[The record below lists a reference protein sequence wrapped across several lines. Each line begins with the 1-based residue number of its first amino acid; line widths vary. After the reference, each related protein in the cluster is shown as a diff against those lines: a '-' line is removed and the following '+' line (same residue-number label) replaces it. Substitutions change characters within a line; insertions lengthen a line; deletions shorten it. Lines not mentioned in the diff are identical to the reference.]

1 MPPAPTLAQNRGSA
15 SPRHAKDEVL
25 PTPSRSRSSKTKAQ
39 TPARI
44 SAEVSAR
51 TPAQA
56 LTAVAD
62 DVDSLQATVPTP
74 GGKKGSFR
82 RLIINLAL
90 IYLGYT
96 VFFVCPKKPD
106 SESNAV
112 CDRIL
117 RFENWLRPYS
127 EPYLDQYVRPLY
139 KQGEKYYVE
148 VAPVFK
154 TASDKTRLSY
164 NQYAQPHVNKAFDAL
179 YTDNVKAT
187 FNSYQKHAQGP
198 VDYVKKKSKDVND
211 HVWRIHE
218 THVQPVIHKVT
229 PHAKAAWDSA
239 TVNANNIY
247 DTASVLYMKH
257 VNPYSQQLFTIV
269 SDTAKGAM
277 ETFAKYTDEIWG
289 TNFSKESQSMV
300 GRTTNRVSRKA
311 KEDRKKAREVAK
323 AKADAL
329 AESVKDALLKKAKD
343 AQKIAVENSEAAMA
357 AGMAG
362 AHEAK
367 KAADEH
373 VKIPKASDIKAAAEH
388 LVETVTEAVA
398 KKAHEAQKVVV
409 DEAEYLR
416 ALADEKAA
424 EAGKISEHLKKAVV
438 EKAHEA
444 QEAVAQQAEHIK
456 HSAQEQI
463 HRAQEVGSSI
473 VATVTRAAHGAKESV
488 ESEAEHVAELAK
500 KKKEDLERHAQQEA
514 AELKLVALEKEK
526 QEKKIAD
533 EASLKAQK
541 AFNAVGQKAE
551 DIKAKVVETEKKAEK
566 AAREQ
571 VEGIREI
578 AQEHA
583 KNVQNIAQEQVEGV
597 KKTVQEH
604 AKNAQNIA
612 QEKVEGV
619 KETVQEHAK
628 NAQNI
633 AQEKVEGVKE
643 TVQEHAKNA
652 QNIAQEKVEGV
663 KETVQEHAKNAQNIA
678 QEKVQ
683 GVKETAQEHA
693 KNAQNI
699 AQEQV
704 ESVKK
709 TVQEHAKNA
718 QNIAQEKVEDVK
730 KTAQEKAD
738 WIMESADQ
746 IVMGGKENANK
757 AKDYVAHQAKEAGDQ
772 VEHAK
777 DTAKHKVH
785 DAHTASKIALA
796 AMLASIETTFGKFH
810 EYEDTETK
818 TLWSNLQGAINDHIA
833 NAKES
838 ARDLE
843 NANREAYELFESYVR
858 DWRNRGGE
866 LEDRLAKLN
875 QRSVES
881 IKKITLKAEEDQKV
895 AKSKAEVL
903 SNNAEVLLTGTT
915 EFWSRRL
922 AASKETAASELSAF
936 KDTSSEDDEKTVRS
950 KLAELEL
957 TAKGKLEET
966 GSDVRQKTKQLLKQ
980 IDEIWSQSEADSQE
994 YVKRMRELTEKEQE
1008 EAEEAEPNVR
1018 IAMEEPGSGHR
1029 HHHHL

>member
-1 MPPAPTLAQNRGSA
+1 MSSGKHRQSGSRSNSRTSPPSSPLMPPAPTLAQNRGSA

-633 AQEKVEGVKE
+633 AQEKVE
-643 TVQEHAKNA
+643 
-652 QNIAQEKVEGV
+652 
-663 KETVQEHAKNAQNIA
+663 
-678 QEKVQ
+678 
-683 GVKETAQEHA
+683 
-693 KNAQNI
+693 
-699 AQEQV
+699 
-704 ESVKK
+704 
-709 TVQEHAKNA
+709 
-718 QNIAQEKVEDVK
+718 DVK